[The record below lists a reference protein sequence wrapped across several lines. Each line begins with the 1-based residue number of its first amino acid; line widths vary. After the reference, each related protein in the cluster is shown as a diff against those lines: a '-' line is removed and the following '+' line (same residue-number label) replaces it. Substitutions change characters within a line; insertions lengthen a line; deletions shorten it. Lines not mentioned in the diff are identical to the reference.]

1 MRRFFLITLLL
12 GLCSVANLSAKD
24 NQSKYK
30 YAEVKHFTN
39 AEAVGMP
46 QALASK
52 FYDLFRVRLVK
63 DKVVTQTVDEGA
75 AVPEADASD
84 SIVVEGKFTEY
95 KKPGYGRSNAGNVGY
110 EIKIYRKNDHSLIT
124 TVSHVC
130 IVGRAQTSPDLGV
143 AIDSAYDAS
152 DQIKKALQ

>member
-12 GLCSVANLSAKD
+12 GLCGVANLSAKD
-24 NQSKYK
+24 NRTKYK

-46 QALASK
+46 QDLASK

-63 DKVVTQTVDEGA
+63 DKVAAQTVDEGT
-75 AVPEADASD
+75 VGPEADAAD

-95 KKPGYGRSNAGNVGY
+95 KYPGLRRDAGKVGY
-110 EIKIYRKNDHSLIT
+110 EINIYRKSDHSLIT
-124 TVSHVC
+124 TVSQVHSIHGEVA
-130 IVGRAQTSPDLGV
+130 GRDLDV
-143 AIDSAYDAS
+143 INTAYDAS